1 MSTKFKVAIP
11 VFNAEKWISN
21 NIEMLLG
28 QNYTNF
34 EACIIN
40 DASTDRTG
48 EVIES
53 YRGKLDSRFKIIH
66 NEKNAGPLENQY
78 NAWKYHL
85 NSSDDPESVLITID
99 GDDWLYSA
107 GSLQVL
113 NAYYEKFNPLLTY
126 GNHIH
131 WPWGTKSNCELIPAQ
146 ILQNSDFRSYKF
158 CTSHLRTFKSR
169 VLDQIPISHLCDK
182 AGKMYRCAGDV
193 SLMMAALEIS
203 NPRIIF
209 IPEVL
214 YIYNRVNPLSEDV
227 IIQDEQAR
235 VEREIRLKKK
245 LSSPE

>member
-1 MSTKFKVAIP
+1 LSQKFKIAIP
-11 VFNAEKWISN
+11 VFNAENWISN

-28 QNYTNF
+28 QTHTNF

-53 YRGKLDSRFKIIH
+53 YRKRLDSRFKIVH
-66 NEKNAGPLENQY
+66 NDKNVGPLENQY
-78 NAWKYHL
+78 NAWKNHL
-85 NSSDDPESVLITID
+85 DSSGDPESVLITVD
-99 GDDWLYSA
+99 GDDWLYSI

-131 WPWGTKSNCELIPAQ
+131 WPWGTRSNCEIIPEQ
-146 ILQNSDFRSYKF
+146 ILKNSDFRKYKF
-158 CTSHLRTFKSR
+158 CTSHLRTFKSK
-169 VLDQIPISHLCDK
+169 VLDQIPFSYLCDEN
-182 AGKMYRCAGDV
+182 GKMYRCTGDV
-193 SLMMAALEIS
+193 ALMMAALEIS

-214 YIYNRVNPLSEDV
+214 CIYNRVNPLSEDV
-227 IIQDEQAR
+227 TIQDEQAR

-245 LSSPE
+245 LSRME